1 MLNPYKI
8 RDSNECAG
16 ICLDGNHGPD
26 SSPGLYTKDIVSRKV
41 RSVKTDFASVTQRN
55 SFGSYGHGMPCLL
68 RHASKSY
75 PVSSIRHGYN
85 AEP

>member
-16 ICLDGNHGPD
+16 ICLGGNHGRQFAGP
-26 SSPGLYTKDIVSRKV
+26 LYKRYSITEGTVCHKA
-41 RSVKTDFASVTQRN
+41 DFASVTQRD

>member
-16 ICLDGNHGPD
+16 ICLGGNHRPG
-26 SSPGLYTKDIVSRKV
+26 SSPGLYTKDMVLRKV
-41 RSVKTDFASVTQRN
+41 RSVKTDFASVTQRS
-55 SFGSYGHGMPCLL
+55 SFGSYGHGASCPPPPC
-68 RHASKSY
+68 KSY
-75 PVSSIRHGYN
+75 PVSSIRHRYN